1 MLRYEWKKVLGSRPV
16 IISVLV
22 LLFVNA
28 IICYFQTKPNPK
40 ELPKD
45 ILLSFW
51 EAYVSN
57 EAEMQKEYQ
66 QMQNFVSEQQ
76 RIWAEQMAL
85 GNREYE
91 MQKWK
96 NKYAPEGYQDAQ
108 LFNYVISIKEY
119 VQNYPSKIDL
129 AIRSAY
135 AQIINSSKNGL
146 DTGSYTY
153 RYQAEVIRLYQ
164 NIHEKVSLTPE
175 YVSGWNKYFSY
186 DFMPIFLLLGTM
198 IISGFVFT
206 NEHQL
211 GVTSLIF
218 TTKNGR
224 LHTAVSKFIVICG
237 SAIILCLLFCAE
249 TLLIINI
256 TTGLSNTSSPI
267 QIVGTFLYCPYVLSI
282 KEYLIID
289 FAFKL
294 IATLIFTVISAA
306 ISIGFRNYLFTYI
319 NSLGFLGIDYIF
331 FIMKYPS
338 GENFIRA
345 VNLMSISTSST
356 ILDRYRAIRI
366 GDTPISYISVI
377 IITFA
382 VVVALAAFIILKYG
396 YCCTVK
402 HTSHIK
408 IKCRTLSLPKVLQ
421 NSFVFKREFSMSLF
435 ISELY
440 KSLTSSKLFLVIA
453 ILLIVKLLIV
463 YTDFHSTKSFTDEI
477 YSYYMN
483 ELSGPINEEKRTYIS
498 NERKYI
504 LETLNSYDSMSDAY
518 ANEEISLD
526 EYRAY
531 LSDYNYAFSHDEIFK
546 QIESHVSYIDKMA
559 NEGKEAW
566 FVYDTGW
573 QKLLTRGFDWSLY
586 ALVLILCSNVFA
598 AEYNTRTSAEG
609 FHQILRT
616 TKHGRNKTFYQ
627 KVGTVVVLSLIFS
640 LFWTAID
647 FIAVLMTYEH
657 PQVNAPI
664 WSIEI
669 FSDIEYNINI
679 RQFAALSAF
688 VKLHSYIVL
697 AILTTSFSLMFK
709 KSSSTIIC
717 ITMLTLIPRILST
730 LGISALNRIDYVDA
744 MEATPIL
751 LRSIEGVVFFII
763 VTISSLYG
771 IFKSK
776 RKWS

>member
-1 MLRYEWKKVLGSRPV
+1 MLRYEWKKVFGSRPV
-16 IISVLV
+16 IISVFV
-22 LLFVNA
+22 LLLVNA

-40 ELPKD
+40 ELPRD
-45 ILLSFW
+45 TLLSFW
-51 EAYVSN
+51 ETYVSN
-57 EAEMQKEYQ
+57 ETEMQKEYQ

-76 RIWAEQMAL
+76 RIWSEQMAL

-91 MQKWK
+91 MQTWK

-108 LFNYVISIKEY
+108 LFNHIISIKEY
-119 VQNYPSKIDL
+119 VQNYQSKIDH
-129 AIRSAY
+129 AIRTAY
-135 AQIINSSKNGL
+135 AQIINSSPNGL
-146 DTGSYTY
+146 DTGSYIY

-164 NIHEKVSLTPE
+164 NIQENVSLTPE

-186 DFMPIFLLLGTM
+186 DFMPVFLLLSTM
-198 IISGFVFT
+198 IVSGFVFT

-218 TTKNGR
+218 TTKHGR
-224 LHTAVSKFIVICG
+224 LHTAVSKLIVIYG

-249 TLLIINI
+249 TLFIINI

-267 QIVGTFLYCPYVLSI
+267 QMVSTFLYCPYVFSI
-282 KEYLIID
+282 KEYIIID
-289 FAFKL
+289 FVFKL

-306 ISIGFRNYLFTYI
+306 ISTGFHNYLFTYI
-319 NSLGFLGIDYIF
+319 SSLGVLGIDYIF

-338 GENFIRA
+338 SENFIRA

-366 GDTPISYISVI
+366 GDTPLSYISVI
-377 IITFA
+377 IITFVL
-382 VVVALAAFIILKYG
+382 VVVLTAFIILKYSHC
-396 YCCTVK
+396 YTVK
-402 HTSHIK
+402 NASPIK
-408 IKCRTLSLPKVLQ
+408 IKRRTLSIPLQ

-440 KSLTSSKLFLVIA
+440 KLIISSKLFLVIA
-453 ILLIVKLLIV
+453 ILFLVKLSIV
-463 YTDFHSTKSFTDEI
+463 YIDFHSTKSFADEI
-477 YSYYMN
+477 YNYYTN
-483 ELSGPINEEKRTYIS
+483 ELSGPIDEEKRTYIS

-504 LETLNSYDSMSDAY
+504 LETLNNYASMSDAY
-518 ANEEISLD
+518 ANGEISLD
-526 EYRAY
+526 DYRAY

-573 QKLLTRGFDWSLY
+573 KKLLTRGFDWSLY

-598 AEYNTRTSAEG
+598 AEYNTRTSSEG

-616 TKHGRNKTFYQ
+616 TKHGRKKTFYQ
-627 KVGTVVVLSLIFS
+627 KVRTVVTLSLIFS
-640 LFWTAID
+640 FIWTVID
-647 FIAVLMTYEH
+647 YIAVLMAYKL
-657 PQVNAPI
+657 PQINAPI

-679 RQFAALSAF
+679 WQFAVLSAF
-688 VKLHSYIVL
+688 VKLHAYMVL
-697 AILTTSFSLMFK
+697 AILTTSFSLISQ
-709 KSSSTIIC
+709 KSSSTIIY

-730 LGISALNRIDYVDA
+730 LGISALNRIDYVDV

-751 LRSIEGVVFFII
+751 LRSIEGAAFSII
-763 VTISSLYG
+763 VIISSLYG
-771 IFKSK
+771 IFETKRMWSK
-776 RKWS
+776 